1 VIHSFL
7 GTGLR
12 CPNDGAELNSDIEA
26 TDGSTILSE
35 VLWCPCGHREPVV
48 QGPAWTVED
57 VRRRIAI
64 VKGRVA

>member
-1 VIHSFL
+1 MIHSFL

-12 CPNDGAELNSDIEA
+12 CPRCDLELVSDIEA
-26 TDGSTILSE
+26 ARGTILRE
-35 VLWCPCGHREPVV
+35 VLSCSCGYEESVV
-48 QGPAWTVED
+48 QQQWTRED

>member
-12 CPNDGAELNSDIEA
+12 CPNCERELNSDIEVA
-26 TDGSTILSE
+26 RGAIVRE
-35 VLWCPCGHREPVV
+35 VLSCSCGHEEHVV
-48 QGPAWTVED
+48 QALRWTVED

-64 VKGRVA
+64 VRGAA